1 MAMQERNNQ
10 PPRAIPFQADVMK
23 PHGFKGK
30 TDGIIHIEKG
40 RRQTTLVERS
50 GDELRLKLLGPSS
63 TEWQSRID
71 LRDPLRLLSP
81 YMRALMLFCL
91 WCKVPSRIHI
101 IGLGGGRIP
110 AFLRNHFPDLEID
123 CTEIDDDVYQIAQR
137 YFGFRTDPATRVIIA
152 DGREYLAR
160 RTRAP
165 LYDAILVDA
174 FSGVGFSPLRLAT
187 AEFVGI
193 CKAQLREGGTFALN
207 VLPRDRLA
215 WAKAATVS
223 AAFKSTYLYD
233 SEDAF
238 VVFANDLD
246 ASMPSALASQDYL
259 PAFQERFHFSL
270 GDMAGR
276 LRPLMNQGGGIPN
289 VPVLTDA
296 DGELVGPIAEELLRD
311 LGRNDPCPCGSGRKF
326 KKCHGIS

>member
-1 MAMQERNNQ
+1 
-10 PPRAIPFQADVMK
+10 
-23 PHGFKGK
+23 
-30 TDGIIHIEKG
+30 
-40 RRQTTLVERS
+40 
-50 GDELRLKLLGPSS
+50 
-63 TEWQSRID
+63 
-71 LRDPLRLLSP
+71 
-81 YMRALMLFCL
+81 MRALMLFCL
-91 WCKVPSRIHI
+91 WREVPTRVHI
-101 IGLGGGRIP
+101 IGLGGGRVP
-110 AFLRNHFPDLEID
+110 AFLRSQFPDLAID
-123 CTEIDDDVYQIAQR
+123 CTEIDADVYQVAKK
-137 YFGFRTDPATRVIIA
+137 YFSFKTDPATRVIIA

-160 RTRAP
+160 RTGEP

-174 FSGVGFSPLRLAT
+174 FCGVGFGPLRLAT
-187 AEFVGI
+187 TEFVGI

-207 VLPRDRLA
+207 ILPRDRLA

-246 ASMPSALASQDYL
+246 ASMPAALASQGHL
-259 PAFQERFHFSL
+259 PALQERFPFAL

-276 LRPLMNQGGGIPN
+276 LRPLRNQGGGMFNN

-296 DGELVGPIAEELLRD
+296 DEELVGPIAGDLVRG

-326 KKCHGIS
+326 KKCHGLP